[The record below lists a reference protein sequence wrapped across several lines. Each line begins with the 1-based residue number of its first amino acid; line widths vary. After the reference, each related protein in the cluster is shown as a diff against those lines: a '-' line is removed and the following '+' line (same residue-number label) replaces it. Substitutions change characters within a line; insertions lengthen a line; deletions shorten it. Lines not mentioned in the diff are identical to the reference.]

1 MVDVLVLGG
10 GHNGLVAAA
19 VLARAGRR
27 VTLLERREAVGG
39 VCDLLMDGS
48 TLSPEVVKALGLGP
62 AEPGPS
68 VVAADGHGRTLDLG
82 APIDDPG
89 YAGWKAWVDT
99 VRPALAAQ
107 LDGPAPD
114 IGSTAPILPLAMAGF
129 AVRKLGKKDMME
141 LLRSAP
147 SCVND
152 WLSEHLN
159 DELLKAAL
167 MAPALHG
174 TWMGP
179 RSPTSAASLL
189 LLEACRRG
197 VGRAPAT
204 LVTQLADAARSAG
217 VEIVTSASVARIR
230 VEGGVVA
237 GVELVDGTAID
248 APLVLSAVG
257 PKATLL
263 NLLDPRVVPGKIAH
277 QADVIR
283 VRGTL
288 ARVKLECSAAQWPA
302 ARLRVVDDPLH
313 LERAFD
319 DVKHRRLPTVPPP
332 LEVAVDGAVA
342 TINVWNA
349 PFELDGGWTGEA
361 QTALTDAVIESLARA
376 VPGAAESVRVVEA
389 LSPADLAQEYGLL
402 GGHPMHG
409 ELALDQLGPMR
420 PSMQLSRY
428 TTPIPGLFLGSA
440 GVHPGGGISG
450 RPGLLAAKAVL
461 GA

>member
-1 MVDVLVLGG
+1 MADVLIIGG

-19 VLARAGRR
+19 VLAKAGRR
-27 VTLLERREAVGG
+27 VVLLERRDAVGG
-39 VCDLLMDGS
+39 VCELLMDGS

-62 AEPGPS
+62 ATPTPS
-68 VVAADGHGRTLDLG
+68 VIAVDSNGRSLDLG
-82 APIDDPG
+82 GAIEDPG
-89 YAGWKAWVDT
+89 YAPWKAWVDS

-114 IGSTAPILPLAMAGF
+114 IRSTAPILPLAMAGF

-152 WLSEHLN
+152 WLGEHLA

-189 LLEACRRG
+189 LLEALRRG
-197 VGRAPAT
+197 VGRSPVELAA
-204 LVTQLADAARSAG
+204 QLRAACEAAG
-217 VEIVTSASVARIR
+217 VEIQTGADVARIR
-230 VEGGVVA
+230 VEEGAVA
-237 GVELVDGTAID
+237 GVELADGTAVD
-248 APLVLSAVG
+248 GPVVLSAVG
-257 PKATLL
+257 PKTTLL
-263 NLLDPRVVPGKIAH
+263 KLLDPRVVPGKIAH

-288 ARVKLECSAAQWPA
+288 ARITLECDGAQWPGQ
-302 ARLRVVDDPLH
+302 RLRVVDDPLH

-332 LEVAVDGAVA
+332 LEVSVTGDVA
-342 TINVWNA
+342 TVNVWNA
-349 PFELDGGWTGEA
+349 PYELDGGWTGEA
-361 QTALTDAVIESLARA
+361 RTALTDAVVNSLARA
-376 VPGAAESVRVVEA
+376 VPGAADSVRVGEVMT
-389 LSPADLAQEYGLL
+389 PADLEQEYGLV

-428 TTPIPGLFLGSA
+428 ATPIRGLFLGCS

-450 RPGLLAAKAVL
+450 RPGLLAARAVL
-461 GA
+461 GR